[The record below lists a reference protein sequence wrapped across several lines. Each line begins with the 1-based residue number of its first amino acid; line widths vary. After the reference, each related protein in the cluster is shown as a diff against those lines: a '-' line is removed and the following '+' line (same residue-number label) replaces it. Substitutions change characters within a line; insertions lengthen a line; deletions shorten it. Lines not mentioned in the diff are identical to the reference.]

1 MYSQIKAQRELESAI
16 MQAITENYSDEHLPE
31 TVLLA
36 VRLNPEPEVI
46 VLGDYLSARRDIDTS
61 GYTVEEIDTDNLQ
74 DNVAETASLYFDPR
88 YN

>member
-16 MQAITENYSDEHLPE
+16 IEAIAENYNDGHLPE

-46 VLGDYLSARRDIDTS
+46 VLGDYLSARRDFDTS
-61 GYTVEEIDTDNLQ
+61 DYTVEEIDTDNLL
-74 DNVAETASLYFDPR
+74 DNIAETASCYFDPR

>member
-1 MYSQIKAQRELESAI
+1 MYPLLSAQRELENAI
-16 MQAITENYSDEHLPE
+16 IKAISEKYNDGRLPE

-61 GYTVEEIDTDNLQ
+61 AYTVEEIDTDNLQ
-74 DNVAETASLYFDPR
+74 DNIAETASCYFDPR

>member
-1 MYSQIKAQRELESAI
+1 MYPLLSAQHELENAI
-16 MQAITENYSDEHLPE
+16 IEAISEKYNDGRLPE

-61 GYTVEEIDTDNLQ
+61 AYTVEEIDTDNLQ
-74 DNVAETASLYFDPR
+74 DNIAETASLYFDPC